1 MPRMVGLTRQGS
13 VKQPI
18 VADLEPPT
26 GRMRFVTGRSLTGAK
41 YRMGTRAK
49 MHCDGL

>member
-1 MPRMVGLTRQGS
+1 MVGQTRQGS

-18 VADLEPPT
+18 VADFEPPM
-26 GRMRFVTGRSLTGAK
+26 GPMRIVIGWSLTGAK
-41 YRMGTRAK
+41 YRMGTRVK